1 MSKNIGPNLAGGL
14 GPNKKQASSWSKLA
28 KQRTNSLLS
37 KDEFFAEKPWAST
50 MGTGYST
57 LKEGQL
63 TLDPSI
69 RSIQE
74 QSLSRNTNL
83 YNELGESGKN
93 ILGNLQGLRGRY
105 EGNAAAYTKARVNPM
120 EQELTTR
127 QGELQRNLGL
137 RGVSGSSFGEG
148 AQTNF
153 AIDKERALGDAR
165 AQAEMENLQALTGID
180 AQMASTLFNKTSQ
193 QMQINGMDLATAKER
208 LAGELQA
215 LGASQVQINTMV
227 KAFEGQQDRAFQE
240 RKAIADSILKG
251 FGMG

>member
-1 MSKNIGPNLAGGL
+1 MSKNIGANAAGGL
-14 GPNKKQASSWSKLA
+14 GPNKNQASSWSKLA

-37 KDEFFAEKPWAST
+37 KEDFFAENPWANTTST
-50 MGTGYST
+50 DYST
-57 LKEGQL
+57 LDKGKL
-63 TLDPSI
+63 SLDPSI

-74 QSLSRNTNL
+74 QALSRNTNL

-105 EGNAAAYTKARVNPM
+105 EGNSAAYTQARVNPL

-137 RGVSGSSFGEG
+137 RGLSGSSFGEG
-148 AQTNF
+148 SLTNF
-153 AIDKERALGDAR
+153 STDKQRALGDAR

-180 AQMASTLFNKTSQ
+180 AQMASTLFNKVSQ
-193 QMQINGMDLATAKER
+193 QMEISGMDLDTAKTR

-215 LGASQVQINTMV
+215 LGASQAQINTMV
-227 KAFEGQQDRAFQE
+227 QAFNNQQDRAFQE
-240 RKAIADSILKG
+240 RKAIADTVMKG

>member
-1 MSKNIGPNLAGGL
+1 MSKNIGVTPGGGL
-14 GPNKKQASSWSKLA
+14 GPNKNQASSWSKLA

-37 KDEFFAEKPWAST
+37 KDEFFAEKPWANT

-74 QSLSRNTNL
+74 QALSRNTNL

-105 EGNAAAYTKARVNPM
+105 EGNAAAYTQARVNPL
-120 EQELTTR
+120 ESELTTR
-127 QGELQRNLGL
+127 QGELQRNIGL
-137 RGVSGSSFGEG
+137 RGLSGSSFGEG
-148 AQTNF
+148 ALTNF
-153 AIDKERALGDAR
+153 STDKQRALGDAR
-165 AQAEMENLQALTGID
+165 AQAEMENLQAITGID
-180 AQMASTLFNKTSQ
+180 AQMAETLFNKTSQ
-193 QMQINGMDLATAKER
+193 QMQINNMDLDTAKTR

-215 LGASQVQINTMV
+215 MGASQAQINTMV
-227 KAFEGQQDRAFQE
+227 QAFEGQQNRAFQE
-240 RKAIADSILKG
+240 RKAIADTVMKG

>member
-1 MSKNIGPNLAGGL
+1 MSGKTRTASLVSMPSAFSKGSSKAMGNASIRTPYSSITAAGG
-14 GPNKKQASSWSKLA
+14 SSKV
-28 KQRTNSLLS
+28 R
-37 KDEFFAEKPWAST
+37 
-50 MGTGYST
+50 M
-57 LKEGQL
+57 
-63 TLDPSI
+63 DPSI
-69 RSIQE
+69 RAIQE
-74 QSLSRNTNL
+74 QVLSRNTNL

-105 EGNAAAYTKARVNPM
+105 EGNAAAYTQARVNPL

-165 AQAEMENLQALTGID
+165 SQAEMENLQAITGID

-193 QMQINGMDLATAKER
+193 QMQINNMDLDTAKTR

-215 LGASQVQINTMV
+215 MGASQAQINTMV
-227 KAFEGQQDRAFQE
+227 QAFESQQNRAFQE
-240 RKAIADSILKG
+240 RKAIADTILGAFKMKG
-251 FGMG
+251 PS